1 MKRVM
6 SIMLS
11 VILLVSSVGVV
22 DASGDA
28 LTTETEN
35 SVVTVAENFL
45 DKYLESLYLYVD
57 DGFSTYSVSDLKTE
71 KSTSVIDYHG
81 EKVSIQ
87 SLMDNIVF
95 LKDKV
100 RYWSYVRRAQS
111 IYRTDFQV
119 EYILHDV
126 AVEGN
131 YATVDISAMMT
142 FRYIDCEENSLR
154 EDIFTVELVNIGGNW
169 LVSDVLESMDWF
181 DSQYRNNSDFDVDKL
196 IEEYCEVDAADRIVA
211 DIPASE
217 PSRSLASYNVNNAT
231 AYAFTYATSVAGN
244 TATDFYNENFQY
256 FSADCMN
263 FASQC
268 IWAGLGGN
276 NVASATIAHSF
287 PMDTRGSYNW
297 FSSQQTD
304 DHTAAWSS
312 CSGFRKYIDNLK
324 SNTSE
329 AGMRVA
335 KYDIPN
341 NTSFAGCNE
350 DTLLGSVMFVHG
362 SSGDYGHAIMI
373 TDVEGTGRNQ
383 VFYTAHSPMA
393 KHLRV
398 GDEWNTCPIKIYRPI
413 AMYTDVII
421 ASPKITVEMYRPVP
435 RGTTLALSAETDVTC
450 YRIRTSITK
459 PSGGVSNHNSNN
471 TSNSTWN
478 YTFSEV
484 GLYTIKVSAMK
495 TSTSS
500 EVDYYY
506 TIRIY

>member
-1 MKRVM
+1 
-6 SIMLS
+6 
-11 VILLVSSVGVV
+11 
-22 DASGDA
+22 
-28 LTTETEN
+28 
-35 SVVTVAENFL
+35 
-45 DKYLESLYLYVD
+45 
-57 DGFSTYSVSDLKTE
+57 
-71 KSTSVIDYHG
+71 
-81 EKVSIQ
+81 
-87 SLMDNIVF
+87 MD
-95 LKDKV
+95 
-100 RYWSYVRRAQS
+100 R
-111 IYRTDFQV
+111 
-119 EYILHDV
+119 
-126 AVEGN
+126 
-131 YATVDISAMMT
+131 
-142 FRYIDCEENSLR
+142 
-154 EDIFTVELVNIGGNW
+154 
-169 LVSDVLESMDWF
+169 
-181 DSQYRNNSDFDVDKL
+181 L
-196 IEEYCEVDAADRIVA
+196 IEDYCEVDAAERIVA
-211 DIPASE
+211 NVPVSE
-217 PSRSLASYNVNNAT
+217 LSRSVASYNVNNAT
-231 AYAFTYATSVAGN
+231 AYAFTYATSIEGN

-287 PMDTRGSYNW
+287 PMDARGSYNW
-297 FSSQQTD
+297 FSSQKKD
-304 DHTAAWSS
+304 YHTAAWSN
-312 CSGFRKYIDNLK
+312 CSGFMKYIENLRN
-324 SNTSE
+324 NTSE
-329 AGMRVA
+329 PGMKVA
-335 KYDIPN
+335 NYDIPS

-373 TDVEGTGRNQ
+373 TDVEGTGRNE

-398 GDEWNTCPIKIYRPI
+398 GDKWNTCPIYIYRPI
-413 AMYTDVII
+413 AMLTDVTI

-435 RGTTLALSAETDVTC
+435 RGTTLALSAETDVSC

-459 PSGGVSNHNSNN
+459 PSGGVSNHSSMN

-506 TIRIY
+506 TVRIY